1 MEEVKKTE
9 IGIAGGYPPPSC
21 YYFFLCKELGNV
33 MDGKFYYGEY
43 GPFVD
48 DSTEDN
54 ICFKDFDDK
63 VVFLVKITKDLKMA
77 ELNTKKYRHM
87 GIFGEIFVFHCVENV
102 WYNADINGNLTLGG
116 YSHFVGN
123 NLKEYTDRIQT
134 MWEIYIKK
142 SVEHKKKN

>member
-1 MEEVKKTE
+1 
-9 IGIAGGYPPPSC
+9 
-21 YYFFLCKELGNV
+21 

-48 DSTEDN
+48 DPTEDN

-102 WYNADINGNLTLGG
+102 WYNADIYNTPPNLDNTRGAYKIVSL
-116 YSHFVGN
+116 
-123 NLKEYTDRIQT
+123 
-134 MWEIYIKK
+134 
-142 SVEHKKKN
+142 